1 MAKQESY
8 NDLIFQ
14 LGDLAREHLAESKS
28 APRAMEAVFAAE
40 DTVIAIRDEI
50 AALEEEMN
58 QEDASWQDFLDAQ
71 EAERNE
77 QKAIVTK
84 WRGAVI
90 GVEGRSRDMKK
101 KLSSLKAAFRYQK
114 ASLKRAEESHK
125 EMEMREGHDVRKI
138 NLSRENLKK
147 TRLHIMREQRN
158 VEELEWELNQVLT
171 PRPGQQGAQ
180 GILAHKRILEMEDEM
195 EEREDAHKAT
205 MKDIDAAIAKKEEEV
220 KAAEEELD
228 GCLFDLGE
236 ACYSDRIPH
245 PQLNPFYP
253 RLDKAQ

>member
-8 NDLIFQ
+8 NELIFQ

-28 APRAMEAVFAAE
+28 APRAMENVFAAE
-40 DTVIAIRDEI
+40 DAVIAIRDEI
-50 AALEEEMN
+50 AALEEELN
-58 QEDASWQDFLDAQ
+58 QEDAAWQDFLDAQ

-114 ASLKRAEESHK
+114 ASLKRAEISHK
-125 EMEMREGHDVRKI
+125 EMEIREGHDVRKI

-147 TRLHIMREQRN
+147 SRLHIMREQRN
-158 VEELEWELNQVLT
+158 VEELEWEFNQVLT

-195 EEREDAHKAT
+195 EEREEAHKAV
-205 MKDIDAAIAKKEEEV
+205 MKEIDAAIAKKEEEV

-245 PQLNPFYP
+245 PELNPFYP

>member
-1 MAKQESY
+1 MPPKESY

-40 DTVIAIRDEI
+40 DAVLAIRDEI
-50 AALEEEMN
+50 AALEEELN
-58 QEDASWQDFLDAQ
+58 QEDASWQDFNDAQ
-71 EAERNE
+71 DAERAE
-77 QKAIVTK
+77 LKAITTK
-84 WRGAVI
+84 WRSAVV

-101 KLSSLKAAFRYQK
+101 KLSSMKAAFRYQRE
-114 ASLKRAEESHK
+114 SLKRAEISHK

-138 NLSRENLKK
+138 NLSRDNLKK

-158 VEELEWELNQVLT
+158 IEELEWELNQVLT

-195 EEREDAHKAT
+195 EEREEQHKAR
-205 MKDIDAAIAKKEEEV
+205 MKEIDAAIAVKEDDV
-220 KAAEEELD
+220 KVAEEELD

-236 ACYSDRIPH
+236 ACYADRIPH
-245 PQLNPFYP
+245 PELNPFYP